1 MDNRPIGVF
10 DSGVGGLT
18 VVRELRR
25 ILPQENIVYFGDT
38 GRVPYGTRSRSTI
51 TRYTQQD
58 IAFLESRDVKMIVIA
73 CGTASSVISKELGAK
88 IKVPYTGVILPAA
101 QAACSLTQKGVIG
114 VIGTTATIRSGAYGK
129 SIRSINS
136 ACKVI
141 ARDCPL
147 FVPLVENGLIEPQ
160 NPITRLTAQ
169 MYLEPLM
176 QEGIDTLILGCTHY
190 PLLYDLIN
198 DVIGYSAV
206 LIDPGKETAHFVQNF
221 LTTNNLLREEESPA
235 VCQYFVSDS
244 ADQFTATASKFLG
257 ADLGGNVQQIE
268 IEAIQGA

>member
-1 MDNRPIGVF
+1 M
-10 DSGVGGLT
+10 
-18 VVRELRR
+18 
-25 ILPQENIVYFGDT
+25 
-38 GRVPYGTRSRSTI
+38 
-51 TRYTQQD
+51 
-58 IAFLESRDVKMIVIA
+58 KMIVIA

-141 ARDCPL
+141 GRDCPL

-206 LIDPGKETAHFVQNF
+206 LIDPGKELSLIHISSRKVPELMAMPVGDWVSC
-221 LTTNNLLREEESPA
+221 RESGSIPRVLAYCARESSSSP
-235 VCQYFVSDS
+235 
-244 ADQFTATASKFLG
+244 
-257 ADLGGNVQQIE
+257 IR
-268 IEAIQGA
+268 

>member
-58 IAFLESRDVKMIVIA
+58 IAFLESQDVKMLVIA
-73 CGTASSVISKELGAK
+73 CGTASSVITKEFGAK
-88 IKVPYTGVILPAA
+88 IKIPYTGVILPAA

-129 SIRSINS
+129 AIRGINS

-141 ARDCPL
+141 GRDCPL
-147 FVPLVENGLIEPQ
+147 FVPLVENGLIEAE

-198 DVIGYSAV
+198 DVMGYSAV

-221 LTTNNLLREEESPA
+221 LTTNNLLREEGSPGE
-235 VCQYFVSDS
+235 CRYFVSDS
-244 ADQFTATASKFLG
+244 TEQFTATASKFLG
-257 ADLGGNVQQIE
+257 ADLSGAVRQIE